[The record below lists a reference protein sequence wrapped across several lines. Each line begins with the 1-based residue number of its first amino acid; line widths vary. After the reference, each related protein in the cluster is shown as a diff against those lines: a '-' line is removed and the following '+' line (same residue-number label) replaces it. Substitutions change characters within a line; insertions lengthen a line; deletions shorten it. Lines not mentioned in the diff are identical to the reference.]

1 MGSQRVRYNSANMH
15 TQNIVIKEFL
25 LTRGYICG
33 INLDLSIIY
42 LYDSTFSL
50 GFSRIGE

>member
-15 TQNIVIKEFL
+15 IAIKEFL

-33 INLDLSIIY
+33 INLDLSIVY